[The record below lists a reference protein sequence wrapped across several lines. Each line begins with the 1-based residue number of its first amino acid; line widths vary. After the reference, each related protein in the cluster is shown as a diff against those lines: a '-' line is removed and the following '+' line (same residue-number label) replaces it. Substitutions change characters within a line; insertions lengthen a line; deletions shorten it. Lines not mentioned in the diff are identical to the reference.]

1 MILDILFV
9 KKLTITKTLTA
20 DTAKARLRTAM
31 LGSLLV
37 ANLIVTAAAFL
48 QASVGVGFAMIAVP
62 LLLLLEPQLVPVP
75 ILTAMTVLAAAMLLR
90 ERSAFDR
97 DGALALIPGL
107 MAGIILATVILPLLP
122 VTMDVV
128 FGALIIA
135 AVIWSVWGPVI
146 DMNRKTFF
154 LAGTVA
160 GAMGTVSGMHGPAL
174 AIAYQRYSPAQA
186 RATIAGIF
194 VIASTLSVAALLV
207 IGASGGGDLVA
218 GIWLLPGTLIGFSAT
233 FIIPRPTPK
242 LARFA
247 MLAVAFVSALA
258 LLTYR

>member
-1 MILDILFV
+1 
-9 KKLTITKTLTA
+9 
-20 DTAKARLRTAM
+20 M
-31 LGSLLV
+31 LGSLLL
-37 ANLIVTAAAFL
+37 ANLIVAAAAFF
-48 QASVGVGFAMIAVP
+48 QASVGVRFAILAA
-62 LLLLLEPQLVPVP
+62 LLLHLLKPQLVPVP

-97 DGALALIPGL
+97 DGELALIPCL
-107 MAGIILATVILPLLP
+107 LVVVILATVILPLLP

-146 DMNRKTFF
+146 DMNRKT
-154 LAGTVA
+154 LSIAGTVA
-160 GAMGTVSGMHGPAL
+160 GAMEIVSGMYGPAL

-186 RATIAGIF
+186 SATIAGIF
-194 VIASTLSVAALLV
+194 VKTSTLSVAVLLV
-207 IGASGGGDLVA
+207 IGASDGDDLIA
-218 GIWLLPGTLIGFSAT
+218 GIWLPPGTLIRFGAT

-242 LARFA
+242 LAGIA
-247 MLAVAFVSALA
+247 MLAVAFVSTLA